1 MKKVLVIGLVN
12 LAILAVLLLILEFW
26 AKAGFQKLNPNIA
39 QPIQLIYLPDNLNG
53 FENPTFNKEKPDSIF
68 RILCLGGSTSQWAN
82 YTEFISWAFRGQP
95 YVRTNNMTVQVY
107 SAGFEAHT
115 SLDSYYK
122 YKYLYDGYDF
132 DLVILYH
139 GVNDLRANNCP
150 PEMFRD
156 DYSHFSYYSVID
168 PIMKLQEIPVLKG
181 SFLALK
187 ISLMVNEKKRK
198 AMEKAN
204 PRAFVDVHD
213 PDPDW
218 MQYGV
223 DVKTTEPFR
232 RNTQAIVDLAKKRGQ
247 RVLLMTFAYN
257 IPENYSREALL
268 NGELDFGEGVDDV
281 LPVEMFGTVEAVNH
295 GLETH
300 NRIIT
305 EIADKERTYF
315 IDQKE
320 FLGPDIQAFIDLCH
334 FSQRGINRFAGKIGN
349 YFIRNRFKPAAPKN

>member
-1 MKKVLVIGLVN
+1 MKKALIIAVVN
-12 LAILAVLLLILEFW
+12 LAILTVLLVILEFW
-26 AKAGFQKLNPNIA
+26 AKSGFQKQNPNIIRPVQA
-39 QPIQLIYLPDNLNG
+39 IYPPDNLNG
-53 FENPTFNKEKPDSIF
+53 FEDPNFAGEKPDSVF

-95 YVRTNNMTVQVY
+95 YVRINNLNVQVY

-156 DYSHFSYYSVID
+156 DYSHFSYYSVIN
-168 PIMKLQEIPVLKG
+168 PVMKLLEVPVLKH

-187 ISLMVNEKKRK
+187 IVLTVNEKKRK
-198 AMEKAN
+198 SREKAN
-204 PRAFVDVHD
+204 PRAFVDVHN

-218 MQYGV
+218 TQYGIEI
-223 DVKTTEPFR
+223 KTAEPFR

-268 NGELDFGEGVDDV
+268 KGELDYGIGVDDV
-281 LPVEMFGTVEAVNH
+281 LPVEMFGTVEAVSK
-295 GLETH
+295 GLDMH

-305 EIADKERTYF
+305 EIAEKERTYF

-320 FLGPDIQAFIDLCH
+320 FLSPDSKAFIDLCH

-349 YFIRNRFKPAAPKN
+349 YFLKHRFKPAVTIE